1 MGIPRFLRTLVSRY
15 PLIMRNLKDKSEM
28 PETDFFYIDLRFI
41 IHEITH
47 GDRENILFL
56 IKNKSFTKI
65 YEELCMAL
73 EELIDIVHPKQFVM
87 IADDGVCPL
96 AKLTEVN
103 KRIILGSEP
112 KGINSFLL
120 SIGIESNEINIFDKD
135 LISSGTKFMWDL
147 EEYVLNFIKNKQKT
161 DIYWQTLDI
170 VYSGGNVEGE
180 GEHKIASHIRQYQK
194 SEKYK
199 EQTRYCIYSNDGDM
213 ILLSLLVHEPNI
225 IILQEDNISS
235 NEDKVYKHEFD
246 KDKMFIENNQLIMI
260 SVLREYLNIEFYK
273 YFTEVEE
280 LNFEYNIDKIFDD
293 FVLLCLFFGNDFVPG
308 IINIDSEGRIFEY
321 LLIAY
326 KKSLPKCDDY
336 FVKNT
341 IINYDNL
348 KEYFIELS
356 KFEKSILNIKNNNLK
371 LHCDIVR
378 RKKTFSTFKYFSD
391 TMNTIIKDGDELPNK
406 KSVLEIALNT
416 NQDFVKSLTN
426 AYEFDNKDK
435 VIEKDSAYENLF
447 FAKFMKEYNSGDDNV
462 KSAKEMYY
470 KKKLGNKNL
479 SEFYFA
485 YLAGIQWTYYYYSN
499 GIPNYSWMYK
509 YHYVPFISDLAEY
522 DICDDFN
529 QLVKAKIM
537 DLNSRPLSPY
547 ALSCLTFKEKSFNE
561 LMPKQFSKVKKPIN
575 NYIRDIY
582 KSQIDLN
589 GEIFIRNGIIL
600 VPFVSQKQ
608 LKDLN
613 RAISS
618 VCKELKEEEKKPFTQ
633 RKSLLFQKNESLFE
647 DNDTFIID
655 IIYSL
660 KKHYQT
666 LNFSGEEM
674 IQNLNVYLQSFNEEL
689 FNKINKKYLPKIENS
704 QNNLILEKI
713 KKIFENFV
721 NFNVNMKEFEID
733 TKFKESFFED
743 NYNKNYY
750 LNSNISK
757 RIDYP
762 SLNCLHYNYDEETTI
777 QEFGR
782 KYKFTKTTKC
792 LKINVLSKYKNMTQD
807 NKLDIIK
814 SILKEKII
822 MYDYP
827 LRKIGVIEGIIYEDT
842 FYKLDEDIIKKENDK
857 DFNSNSYQ
865 KTYLSFEKSNIII
878 KIKHNLE
885 FKKDTLNGTI
895 KRIEIDSNDNIFD
908 SISNKCIP
916 IELTSLNYNK
926 DDDNIKSILNEL
938 EKVQLFYEKY
948 SHEED
953 VNEIEIKFVSCTSD
967 PLSMKVKSTELFE
980 DVEKRFLTE
989 KKEFEKK
996 TLTFLSNGQKIE
1008 KSKTLK
1014 ENKLLKD
1021 SMILI
1026 MASEPEK
1033 NEEK

>member
-1 MGIPRFLRTLVSRY
+1 M
-15 PLIMRNLKDKSEM
+15 
-28 PETDFFYIDLRFI
+28 
-41 IHEITH
+41 
-47 GDRENILFL
+47 
-56 IKNKSFTKI
+56 
-65 YEELCMAL
+65 
-73 EELIDIVHPKQFVM
+73 
-87 IADDGVCPL
+87 
-96 AKLTEVN
+96 
-103 KRIILGSEP
+103 
-112 KGINSFLL
+112 
-120 SIGIESNEINIFDKD
+120 
-135 LISSGTKFMWDL
+135 
-147 EEYVLNFIKNKQKT
+147 
-161 DIYWQTLDI
+161 
-170 VYSGGNVEGE
+170 
-180 GEHKIASHIRQYQK
+180 
-194 SEKYK
+194 
-199 EQTRYCIYSNDGDM
+199 
-213 ILLSLLVHEPNI
+213 
-225 IILQEDNISS
+225 
-235 NEDKVYKHEFD
+235 
-246 KDKMFIENNQLIMI
+246 
-260 SVLREYLNIEFYK
+260 
-273 YFTEVEE
+273 
-280 LNFEYNIDKIFDD
+280 
-293 FVLLCLFFGNDFVPG
+293 
-308 IINIDSEGRIFEY
+308 
-321 LLIAY
+321 
-326 KKSLPKCDDY
+326 
-336 FVKNT
+336 
-341 IINYDNL
+341 
-348 KEYFIELS
+348 
-356 KFEKSILNIKNNNLK
+356 
-371 LHCDIVR
+371 
-378 RKKTFSTFKYFSD
+378 
-391 TMNTIIKDGDELPNK
+391 
-406 KSVLEIALNT
+406 
-416 NQDFVKSLTN
+416 
-426 AYEFDNKDK
+426 
-435 VIEKDSAYENLF
+435 
-447 FAKFMKEYNSGDDNV
+447 
-462 KSAKEMYY
+462 
-470 KKKLGNKNL
+470 
-479 SEFYFA
+479 
-485 YLAGIQWTYYYYSN
+485 
-499 GIPNYSWMYK
+499 
-509 YHYVPFISDLAEY
+509 
-522 DICDDFN
+522 
-529 QLVKAKIM
+529 
-537 DLNSRPLSPY
+537 
-547 ALSCLTFKEKSFNE
+547 
-561 LMPKQFSKVKKPIN
+561 
-575 NYIRDIY
+575 
-582 KSQIDLN
+582 
-589 GEIFIRNGIIL
+589 
-600 VPFVSQKQ
+600 PFVSQKQ

-704 QNNLILEKI
+704 QKNLILEKI

-750 LNSNISK
+750 LKTNISK
-757 RIDYP
+757 SINYP
-762 SLNCLHYNYDEETTI
+762 SINCLDFNCKEETTI

-885 FKKDTLNGTI
+885 FKKDALNGTI